1 MMAMIGRRLR
11 NAFVIDLE
19 VLAVFR
25 FLLAL
30 IVIWGLLGRIQI
42 REYLFPAS
50 LDSPSLQA
58 VDGQP
63 VAANNYLYSSH
74 DSRSAWTLWHWSLLW
89 LDQVVEQTQVT
100 VLAVRSVEAARDNTG
115 SPLDPTTNPS
125 QPVFQAWHETFEQVT
140 GFLASQLWFDCL
152 IGIGIASAILFGLGL
167 FTKSSNF
174 ILWIV
179 VVSIQHRLPLF
190 NSGGDSLERLF
201 LFWMLFL
208 PAGAMLSLDG
218 WWFPRQGFWRKRI
231 NQIQAQRFQVHLT
244 SGQPML
250 RGHSICNW
258 ATCAILVQLVAIYWY
273 SALAKLNDD
282 WWNGSAVEQALQW
295 SFITKP
301 MAAQLL
307 VYPALLRLV
316 TWSVLAVELLS
327 PVLVF
332 CPGLFGWTRRL
343 TMYFLIVMHLGIATT
358 FSIGTFSAVC
368 IAGWSLF
375 FAWPLGPSGAWQ
387 NLWRDRRDQS
397 PELPQLLAS
406 SSRPSATAAEC
417 LAVLLLGLSVWWNLS
432 QATVL
437 APWVKFPRPLFPVLC
452 QLGLDPN
459 FPMFGQV
466 PRHNYG
472 WVHRVDLE
480 SGESFDIR
488 PALPRP
494 LNVSNRLSAWY
505 EPHSVYLWRQLH
517 VNLLYLEAQQP
528 EFVELVRERLQD
540 LEFQAWQEQAR
551 AAGTTSAHEIDAA
564 LSQLLLVDQT
574 TGEEEIWSTIEL

>member
-25 FLLAL
+25 LLLAL
-30 IVIWGLLGRIQI
+30 IVIWGLLGRIEI

-50 LDSPSLQA
+50 LASQTSNA
-58 VDGQP
+58 IDGQP
-63 VAANNYLYSSH
+63 SVSDQYVYSSRE
-74 DSRSAWTLWHWSLLW
+74 SRSAWTSWHWSLLW
-89 LDQVVEQTQVT
+89 LDQVVEKTQVT
-100 VLAVRSVEAARDNTG
+100 VLSVRPV
-115 SPLDPTTNPS
+115 
-125 QPVFQAWHETFEQVT
+125 QPVPDTADAQPSPSPNAPKPVFEAWRESLDRLI
-140 GFLASQLWFDCL
+140 GFLTSQLWFDCL

-167 FTKSSNF
+167 FTKSSNL

-179 VVSIQHRLPLF
+179 VVSIQHRMPLF
-190 NSGGDSLERLF
+190 NSGADSLERLF

-208 PAGAMLSLDG
+208 PAGAVFSLDG

-244 SGQPML
+244 SDQPML
-250 RGHSICNW
+250 RSHSICNW

-282 WWNGSAVEQALQW
+282 WWNGSAVQQALQW

-307 VYPALLRLV
+307 AYPALLRLI
-316 TWSVLAVELLS
+316 TWCVLAVELLS

-332 CPGLFGWTRRL
+332 CPGLFGWTRRW
-343 TMYFLIVMHLGIATT
+343 TMYFLILMHVGIATT
-358 FSIGTFSAVC
+358 FSIGTFSAIC
-368 IAGWSLF
+368 SAGWLLF
-375 FAWPLGPSGAWQ
+375 FAWPFGPSGGWK
-387 NLWRDRRDQS
+387 NLWSDGRDQS
-397 PELPQLLAS
+397 RELPQLLAS
-406 SSRPSATAAEC
+406 SSRPSATAAEW
-417 LAVLLLGLSVWWNLS
+417 LAILLLCMSVWWNLS

-437 APWVKFPRPLFPVLC
+437 ASWVKFPRPLFPLLC

-466 PRHNYG
+466 PHQNYG
-472 WVHRVDLE
+472 WVHRVDIE

-488 PALPRP
+488 PSLPRP
-494 LNVSNRLSAWY
+494 LNVSNQLSSWY

-528 EFVELVRERLQD
+528 VFVQLVRDRLHD
-540 LEFQAWQEQAR
+540 LEFQAWQEQAK
-551 AAGTTSAHEIDAA
+551 ATGTIAAHEIDSAY
-564 LSQLLLVDQT
+564 SQLLRVDQT
-574 TGEEEIWSTIEL
+574 TGDEEIWSSTEL